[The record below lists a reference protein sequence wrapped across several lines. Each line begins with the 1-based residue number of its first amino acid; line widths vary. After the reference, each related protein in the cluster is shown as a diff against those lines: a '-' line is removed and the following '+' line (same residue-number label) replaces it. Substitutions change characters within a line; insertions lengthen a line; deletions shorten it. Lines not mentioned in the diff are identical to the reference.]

1 MEGEEGCTPFAAGCK
16 WELTHLRWKG
26 RSRSTFFS
34 VGWLF
39 SLLGRAGQGAHG
51 AHGDPFIDVECLA
64 GDVSAGFHWRGKT
77 SGPLKAWRAAAAD
90 WMLAWSRTS
99 RASGDVLPRR
109 NEVQLKKKGT
119 RDGCLFREEVSFSGR
134 ARLAGSRP
142 AETPV
147 T

>member
-64 GDVSAGFHWRGKT
+64 GDVSAGFTGEEGEWTVEGVEGGGGRLDAGLVAHIEGEWRCFT
-77 SGPLKAWRAAAAD
+77 SEERGP
-90 WMLAWSRTS
+90 
-99 RASGDVLPRR
+99 
-109 NEVQLKKKGT
+109 VQKKGT